1 VAYASIAFTPLVLV
15 PVLFLNR
22 SLRVVT
28 RPVRNQYLNDRLEDV
43 GQATV
48 LSGASMALSLASG
61 AVNLLG
67 GRVTEQFGPVQFL
80 PGAGLALAGAA
91 ALWLATSPVR
101 PIDDAPAAN
110 ADVTPTD

>member
-1 VAYASIAFTPLVLV
+1 
-15 PVLFLNR
+15 
-22 SLRVVT
+22 
-28 RPVRNQYLNDRLEDV
+28 
-43 GQATV
+43 
-48 LSGASMALSLASG
+48 
-61 AVNLLG
+61 
-67 GRVTEQFGPVQFL
+67 VTEQFGPVQFL